1 MARHVDAVLRP
12 FHPTR
17 ADGGNDNDILKSI
30 LCHADDDKAGNRVN
44 PGVRIS
50 AIFVILVVST
60 SMTAFPIIARNQPSW
75 RIPRF
80 VYLFSR

>member
-1 MARHVDAVLRP
+1 MARPVDAIPWP
-12 FHPTR
+12 FHRTR
-17 ADGGNDNDILKSI
+17 ADGGSDNDILKSI
-30 LCHADDDKAGNRVN
+30 LCHADDDEASNRVS

-60 SMTAFPIIARNQPSW
+60 SMTAFPIIARNQPRW

>member
-1 MARHVDAVLRP
+1 MARPVDAIPRP
-12 FHPTR
+12 FHGSR
-17 ADGGNDNDILKSI
+17 ADGGSDNDILKSI
-30 LCHADDDKAGNRVN
+30 LCHADDDKASNRVS

-60 SMTAFPIIARNQPSW
+60 SMTAFPIIARNQPRW
-75 RIPRF
+75 RISRF

>member
-1 MARHVDAVLRP
+1 MAHPVDAVPRP
-12 FHPTR
+12 FHRTR
-17 ADGGNDNDILKSI
+17 ADGGSDNDILKSI
-30 LCHADDDKAGNRVN
+30 LCHADDDKAGNQVS

-60 SMTAFPIIARNQPSW
+60 SMTAFPIVARNQPRW

>member
-1 MARHVDAVLRP
+1 MARPVDAVLRP

-30 LCHADDDKAGNRVN
+30 LCHVDDDKAGNRVN
-44 PGVRIS
+44 SGVRIS

-60 SMTAFPIIARNQPSW
+60 SMTAFPIIARNQPRW